1 MNDMTIGERIRYLRK
16 KNAMTQTDIA
26 KKLNIATQTVFKYE
40 KNIVTSIP
48 MDNIEKLAELFDVTP
63 AYLMGWEDTE
73 NQQTMLPP
81 QITENV
87 TVYPVIGEIAA
98 GYDNI
103 ALETWSGDTVEI
115 PNSYIKGHR
124 KDEFIV
130 LCVKGDSMYPIYQDG
145 DKVLILRQATLN
157 NSGDVGA
164 VIYGDETA
172 TIKKVEYV
180 QGEDWLRLVPL
191 NPLYKPLTIA
201 GVDLEHCRVIG
212 IPKMLIREIK

>member
-1 MNDMTIGERIRYLRK
+1 MNLGERIK
-16 KNAMTQTDIA
+16 KRREELGMSQEVLAQ
-26 KKLNIATQTVFKYE
+26 KLNYKSRSSINKIELGLNDISQSKIMDFAKALR
-40 KNIVTSIP
+40 TS
-48 MDNIEKLAELFDVTP
+48 P

-81 QITENV
+81 KITEDV

-115 PNSYIKGHR
+115 PNSYIKGRR

-145 DKVLILRQATLN
+145 DKVLILRQTTLN
-157 NSGDVGA
+157 NSGDIGA
-164 VIYGDETA
+164 VLYDDEIA

>member
-1 MNDMTIGERIRYLRK
+1 MNLGERIK
-16 KNAMTQTDIA
+16 KRREELGMSQEVLAQ
-26 KKLNIATQTVFKYE
+26 KLNYKSRSSINKIELGLNDISQSKIMDFAKALR
-40 KNIVTSIP
+40 TS
-48 MDNIEKLAELFDVTP
+48 P

-81 QITENV
+81 KITENV

-115 PNSYIKGHR
+115 PNSYIKGRR

-145 DKVLILRQATLN
+145 DKVLILRQTTLN
-157 NSGDVGA
+157 NSGDIGA
-164 VIYGDETA
+164 VLYDDEIA

>member
-1 MNDMTIGERIRYLRK
+1 MQSHAP
-16 KNAMTQTDIA
+16 KNYGR
-26 KKLNIATQTVFKYE
+26 L
-40 KNIVTSIP
+40 
-48 MDNIEKLAELFDVTP
+48 
-63 AYLMGWEDTE
+63 
-73 NQQTMLPP
+73 
-81 QITENV
+81 
-87 TVYPVIGEIAA
+87 YPVIGEIAA

-115 PNSYIKGHR
+115 PNSYIKGRR

-145 DKVLILRQATLN
+145 DKVLILRQTTLN
-157 NSGDVGA
+157 NSGDIGA
-164 VIYGDETA
+164 VLYDDEIA